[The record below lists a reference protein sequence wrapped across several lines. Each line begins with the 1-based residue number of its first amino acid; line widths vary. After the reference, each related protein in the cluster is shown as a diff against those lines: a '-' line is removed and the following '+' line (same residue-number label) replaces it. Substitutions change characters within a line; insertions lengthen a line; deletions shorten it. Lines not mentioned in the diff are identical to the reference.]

1 MAQVEVI
8 LKSGKTI
15 KVRRDEV
22 QGLRDEKLIDESKL
36 SAELKK
42 PLEKKEGTKV
52 IGKASVGNIP
62 KKPKEPVYPIG
73 YVEVELKSGK
83 TIPVKKYEVDGLREA
98 GLLKDGKSKA
108 EKEAEAKADR
118 EAKELAEKE
127 AKEKEM
133 RAKQIL
139 WERKLAKAEADKKAK
154 EKEEKEKAKT
164 KEEKATGTITK
175 VKELFKGKS
184 KS

>member
-1 MAQVEVI
+1 MLQVEVT

-42 PLEKKEGTKV
+42 PLKKAEGTKV
-52 IGKASVGNIP
+52 IGKASVGNILKKS
-62 KKPKEPVYPIG
+62 KKPEKPIYPIG

-83 TIPVKKYEVDGLREA
+83 TIPVKKYEVDGLRQA
-98 GLLKDGKSKA
+98 GRLNDGKSKA
-108 EKEAEAKADR
+108 GNPLVNAVRA
-118 EAKELAEKE
+118 AKELVGKLFKE
-127 AKEKEM
+127 
-133 RAKQIL
+133 L
-139 WERKLAKAEADKKAK
+139 ADKKAK

-164 KEEKATGTITK
+164 KEEKDTGGTK
-175 VKELFKGKS
+175 DAKA
-184 KS
+184 